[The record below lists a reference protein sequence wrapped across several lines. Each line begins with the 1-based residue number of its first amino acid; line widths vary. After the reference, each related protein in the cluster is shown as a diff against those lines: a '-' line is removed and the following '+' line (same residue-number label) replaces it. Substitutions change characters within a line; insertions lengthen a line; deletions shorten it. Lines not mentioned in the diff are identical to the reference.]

1 MIRSPPRSKLTDTL
15 FPSPTLFRSEYAG
28 GAGLVSKLVTKS
40 GGDEFHGSVNYYLQ
54 NDSLVSD
61 DKHGQSAGFS
71 TFDTAITLGGP
82 IVKEKLWF
90 FGSYQIKNR
99 EDDVVDPV
107 TGDALRTVTT
117 DQDLAFF
124 KATWQIT
131 DNDRL
136 KLGKASCREKVGQYG
151 SI

>member
-1 MIRSPPRSKLTDTL
+1 MCVFVFLSSRRRHTIC
-15 FPSPTLFRSEYAG
+15 A
-28 GAGLVSKLVTKS
+28 LVTGVQTCALPIS
-40 GGDEFHGSVNYYLQ
+40 RAVRGL
-54 NDSLVSD
+54 
-61 DKHGQSAGFS
+61 S

-107 TGDALRTVTT
+107 TGDALRTVNT

-124 KATWQIT
+124 KEIG
-131 DNDRL
+131 R
-136 KLGKASCREKVGQYG
+136 ASGRARVCQYVKI
-151 SI
+151 SVVAVS